1 VPAMTRREPAVAPV
15 LPQKQWE
22 LRASLRSVARAGEPG
37 GRDYANEIISAAWEL
52 VERDGVFDF
61 TVKQL
66 IERAG
71 VALQTFY
78 RYFGNKDEL
87 LLAMFE
93 ESMRD
98 AVARVLVYRP
108 TPDPVEHLR
117 QLVTRPIV
125 MKYDEQARRSLR
137 WRGRERQRLLEF
149 FPDAVEAV
157 YEPYRA
163 SIAEAI
169 ASVCAAGWG
178 RSAYPDVDAR
188 LILHLVQEMAH
199 GVHGGGIGDPPKLV
213 AERVWHMVW
222 SSITASDTVVP
233 RHRARR

>member
-1 VPAMTRREPAVAPV
+1 MSRREPAVAPA
-15 LPQKQWE
+15 LPPKQWE
-22 LRASLRSVARAGEPG
+22 LRAALRAVARPGESY
-37 GRDYANEIISAAWEL
+37 GRDYANDIIAAAWEL
-52 VERDGVFDF
+52 VEQDGVRDF

-66 IERAG
+66 IDRAD

-98 AVARVLVYRP
+98 GAARVLVPRRAEG
-108 TPDPVEHLR
+108 PVEYLR
-117 QLVTRPIV
+117 QLVTKPIV
-125 MKYDEQARRSLR
+125 MKYDEQMRRSLR

-157 YEPYRA
+157 YEPYRV
-163 SIAEAI
+163 AI
-169 ASVCAAGWG
+169 ADAIVAVCAAGLG
-178 RSAYPDVDAR
+178 SCASPDVDAR

-199 GVHGGGIGDPPKLV
+199 GVHGGGIGDPPRAV

-222 SSITASDTVVP
+222 SSISGDENP
-233 RHRARR
+233 RPQRRAHR